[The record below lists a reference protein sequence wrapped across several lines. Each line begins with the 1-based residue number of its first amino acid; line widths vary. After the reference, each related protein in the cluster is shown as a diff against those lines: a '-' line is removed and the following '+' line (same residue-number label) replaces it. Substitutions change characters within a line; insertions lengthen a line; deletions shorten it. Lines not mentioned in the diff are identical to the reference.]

1 MPEFTKLFEPGK
13 IGTIEVK
20 NRIIMPPCGTHYS
33 SLDGHITDRQA
44 TYYGERAKGGA
55 GLIVTEGAGC
65 RKRGKFGR
73 ILINEDKYIPGMKK
87 LADAI
92 HQGGAKAVAQMSS
105 HMGSMDEVDP
115 PSHCTPG

>member
-1 MPEFTKLFEPGK
+1 
-13 IGTIEVK
+13 V
-20 NRIIMPPCGTHYS
+20 
-33 SLDGHITDRQA
+33 
-44 TYYGERAKGGA
+44 
-55 GLIVTEGAGC
+55 IVTEGAGC

-92 HQGGAKAVAQMSS
+92 HRGGAKAIAQMSS

-115 PSHCTPG
+115 ASPSGVPCPLSAGLLLFLSIPGLSQPRTWKNW

>member
-1 MPEFTKLFEPGK
+1 MSREKS
-13 IGTIEVK
+13 GTIEVK

-33 SLDGHITDRQA
+33 SLDGFITDRQT

-92 HQGGAKAVAQMSS
+92 HQRRSESS
-105 HMGSMDEVDP
+105 SANEQPYGQHG
-115 PSHCTPG
+115 